1 METRMPNPFV
11 HIELATT
18 DVAKAKEFFGAMFD
32 WKLEDMQ
39 MGPGGTYTM
48 IRVGEGTGGGIM
60 KQLMPGAPSGWV
72 PYVQVDDV
80 RAATAKARSL
90 KAKIYRDVT
99 EIPGVGTFSII
110 GDPTGAMVGLWQA
123 LRG

>member
-1 METRMPNPFV
+1 MPNPFV
-11 HIELATT
+11 HIELAST
-18 DVAKAKEFFGAMFD
+18 DVAKAKEFYGALFD

-60 KQLMPGAPSGWV
+60 RQLMPGAPSGWV

-99 EIPGVGTFSII
+99 EIPGVGVFAII

-123 LRG
+123 LRQ

>member
-1 METRMPNPFV
+1 MPNPFV

-18 DVAKAKEFFGAMFD
+18 DVAEAKAFFRAMFD

-39 MGPGGTYTM
+39 MGPGGAYTM

-60 KQLMPGAPSGWV
+60 RQLMPGAPSAWV
-72 PYVQVDDV
+72 PYVLVDDV

-99 EIPGVGTFSII
+99 EIPGMGTFSII
-110 GDPTGAMVGLWQA
+110 GDPTGAMMGLWQA
-123 LRG
+123 ARQ